1 MVSLGVCFLKSLK
14 KQYSDN
20 FAIPGV
26 FLYVCL
32 RDTKGR
38 LLISNLY
45 QLKYCLSLHCE
56 ICRYNMSQAIC
67 QSQTELPIRVF
78 TTSVLFLRLSGYD
91 LDVWGLFTP
100 DLPWPHP

>member
-26 FLYVCL
+26 FVYVCL

-38 LLISNLY
+38 LLI
-45 QLKYCLSLHCE
+45 
-56 ICRYNMSQAIC
+56 
-67 QSQTELPIRVF
+67 
-78 TTSVLFLRLSGYD
+78 
-91 LDVWGLFTP
+91 P
-100 DLPWPHP
+100 DLNHLK